1 MPTWIHKVDK
11 RTVTLSDINLLP
23 SNMAD
28 QYEPYEPVKVEIPD
42 VIKDIQNAPVKKGR
56 KAKV

>member
-42 VIKDIQNAPVKKGR
+42 VIKEIQNAPVKKG
-56 KAKV
+56 

>member
-28 QYEPYEPVKVEIPD
+28 QYEPYEHVKVEIPD
-42 VIKDIQNAPVKKGR
+42 VIKEIQNAPVKKGR
-56 KAKV
+56 KPKA